1 MTLGFVPVLLGLLG
15 LLNVLGFVLVGSDKA
30 RSVSKEERFPEV
42 YFFFLSIFFASVGVL
57 LGMLVFRH
65 KTSKLYFPLGIG
77 FLLLEQLALIYLL
90 LTVFGIS
97 NNY

>member
-1 MTLGFVPVLLGLLG
+1 
-15 LLNVLGFVLVGSDKA
+15 
-30 RSVSKEERFPEV
+30 
-42 YFFFLSIFFASVGVL
+42 VGVL